1 MNMCSSEF
9 DMICRIHRLEDKLLR
24 SKNYQEQME
33 IQSALSSLR
42 INLQKMRWKKQSNGL
57 A

>member
-1 MNMCSSEF
+1 MCSSEF